1 MVEAGPPGKKPG
13 PLPESGTRHPLLGKM
28 AVKCG
33 RAEARRDPAGDSSVD
48 ALQPVNARS
57 NSQTKVNRFTAWPL
71 PLLISSYYGALSHA
85 RRFPCKV
92 LQRKMEDFLS
102 KRQSR
107 SLCLPSTG
115 SSESG
120 STSANISLN

>member
-71 PLLISSYYGALSHA
+71 PLLIRQLL
-85 RRFPCKV
+85 RRFVAHETFP
-92 LQRKMEDFLS
+92 LQSFAKENGRLLS

-115 SSESG
+115 SS
-120 STSANISLN
+120 